1 MYNCG
6 IYGYPLNETYRNGGR
21 NMKKIA
27 VYAISFFSLV
37 ILLTTCYFLSYRFAL
52 KQFNDKAT
60 EQSEEVKKISL
71 ANIQNESQD
80 VAVETKKTVSV
91 DAVYLEKIYDVNT
104 EELKE
109 ESKNIPN
116 DFVGKTRQEIIEKLN
131 DYVQNKTLDEYNAG
145 LISFE
150 LESFSPEKIVVKKT
164 YNSKAIIFKYYMC
177 IENNQVVVYYSNRE
191 DLYDANTGVLVED
204 LSEEDKIKL
213 MYGKY
218 LEDETEIYSIL
229 ENYTS

>member
-37 ILLTTCYFLSYRFAL
+37 ILLTTCYFLSYKFAL
-52 KQFNDKAT
+52 KQFNDNAT
-60 EQSEEVKKISL
+60 EQSGEVRKL
-71 ANIQNESQD
+71 AMADSQD
-80 VAVETKKTVSV
+80 VAAKTKTIVAV
-91 DAVYLEKIYDVNT
+91 DATYLEQTYDIAT
-104 EELKE
+104 DEMKE

-116 DFVGKTRQEIIEKLN
+116 DFVGLSRQEIIEKLN
-131 DYVQNKTLDEYNAG
+131 SYVQNKTLEEYNAG
-145 LISFE
+145 LISYE
-150 LESFSPEKIVVKKT
+150 LISFSPEKIVAKKT
-164 YNSKAIIFKYYMC
+164 YNSEAIIYKYYMS
-177 IENNQVVVYYSNRE
+177 IEDDQVVVYYSDKE
-191 DLYDANTGVLVED
+191 TVYDDNTGVSVED

-213 MYGKY
+213 MYGIY
-218 LEDETEIYSIL
+218 IEDEAEIYSKL